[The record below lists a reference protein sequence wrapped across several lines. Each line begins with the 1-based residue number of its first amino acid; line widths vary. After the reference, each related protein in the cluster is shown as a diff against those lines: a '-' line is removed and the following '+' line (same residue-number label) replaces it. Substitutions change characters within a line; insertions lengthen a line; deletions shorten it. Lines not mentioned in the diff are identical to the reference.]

1 MLHKYCWRRRVVI
14 QFFQIEF
21 LVAFRHTNWSPES
34 LVCCAGLPTA
44 CSALVLIGFFQGS
57 VEKLPTAVHWEDH
70 LKLRGWLKSRSM
82 FLFPE
87 PEGSASRWAQC
98 VCMACR
104 CSVSMGAL
112 HFTLGEV
119 PGMHSLTILGGVCST
134 AEVCFYP
141 SQEFILVCY
150 LSLLLCLFSNM
161 LLFIMVS
168 SFYRCLLGIQG
179 GKGCV
184 LYQAGSSGR
193 CQVWVLCALQQ

>member
-1 MLHKYCWRRRVVI
+1 MVVHTCVSQKWPQSHLFFTLHPVPLECLKEMLHKYCWRRRVVI

-70 LKLRGWLKSRSM
+70 LKLRGWLKSWSM

-119 PGMHSLTILGGVCST
+119 PGMHSLTILGGGLQHSWGL
-134 AEVCFYP
+134 FLSFPRIYP
-141 SQEFILVCY
+141 S
-150 LSLLLCLFSNM
+150 LLP
-161 LLFIMVS
+161 
-168 SFYRCLLGIQG
+168 
-179 GKGCV
+179 
-184 LYQAGSSGR
+184 
-193 CQVWVLCALQQ
+193 